1 MKRTWHHPTS
11 PESSTHAWRG
21 QDSLAGSNESRRW
34 LEREFQEGAAEAGSD
49 VNRRDFVKLMG
60 ASAALAGLSGVSCR
74 KPESVLIPSTK
85 SAEWSVPGKAL
96 MYSSAIERGYGAEP
110 LLVTTHEGRPTKLDG
125 NPLHPEARGGSD
137 SLTQAA
143 ILDLYDP
150 DRSRKPLAKGK
161 AITPAAMEAEL
172 TNLQTELVSTQ
183 GKGVAVLLGVSS
195 SPTRN
200 RLVGDLRK
208 KFPGLAWFAYE
219 VLASGY
225 AELAADE
232 FFGPGVRPVPRFDKA
247 KTVLALDSDFLGVE
261 KASSAS
267 VAAFAAARKPEDDKH
282 EAREDMARL
291 YVAEAAFSVTGGMAD
306 HRVRVP
312 ASQIFK
318 FAVLIGKEIAR
329 LGKDAT
335 LAAMVDNISVPTEPG
350 QFDPR
355 WIQECA
361 KDLVAS
367 EGKAI
372 VLAGGRQPVAVQQL
386 VLAINQALQA
396 FGDNG
401 CIALY
406 QTTKAE
412 LGSLAEL
419 KLAIDKGQVTTLVSL
434 TPADP
439 AYDAPGDFRWKDARA
454 RLAKVVHFGTRVN
467 RTAIEADL
475 HVPGTH
481 FLEAWGD
488 VFDATGIYSL
498 VQPVIAPLYNSLSQL
513 QLLARL
519 LAPVPVAPAAA
530 PGAATATPAP
540 APATPAVKPATAMDA
555 GYEAVRATFVEV
567 LRGTGKQT
575 GTDDAWNQAL
585 RDGFLAGSGFAK
597 LPSAQGKAGNFAALA
612 GKAMRPAPTKE
623 NPEFAF
629 AADPSILDG
638 RFINNAWMQEA
649 PDPITKLTWDNAA
662 LMSPATAAALGLYTA
677 KGRSFS
683 DITGNDSNRF
693 QSQGDGDQ
701 SVPMVRLTVE
711 GISVELPLL
720 VAFGHADNVVTL
732 PLGYGQSGD
741 RPGQIQLPMRVGHG
755 TGFDVNPLRRLADP
769 YFLQG
774 KMEKGEGRHVLALTQ
789 EHGAMEG
796 RALVREG
803 TMARYQE
810 NPEFAGTEA
819 DDAHIPENI
828 SLYKPVGYD
837 RKTDKFDRPHLFD
850 EKHQWA
856 MTIDLTQCTGCN
868 ACLVACQAENNI
880 PIVGKEQVRRGRE
893 MHWIRMDRYFVARQD
908 KTGSLANDDNPEMV
922 MQPVACVHC
931 ESAPCETVCPVNAT
945 VHSEEGLNLMA
956 YNRCIGTRY
965 CANNCP
971 YKARR
976 FNYFDYNKRPLN
988 ELYRGPMSKVKGMP
1002 ESLKLQK
1009 NPNVT
1014 VRMRGVMEKCTYCI
1028 QRIENAKIKQF
1039 ARRRN
1044 KPVELGV
1051 PSAGVEFTLEEIRV
1065 PTDVV
1070 KVACQQACPSEAIV
1084 FGNLLDP
1091 KSAIRRH
1098 KEIETKGDRRPI
1110 VSRHPRNYDLLKY
1123 VGTLPR
1129 TSYLARI
1136 KNPNPL
1142 MPDAG
1147 LVGNATISIH

>member
-11 PESSTHAWRG
+11 PESTTRAWRG
-21 QDSLAGSNESRRW
+21 QDSLAGTNESRRW
-34 LEREFQEGAAEAGSD
+34 LEREFQDGSIDAGGD
-49 VNRRDFVKLMG
+49 VNRRDFVKFMG

-74 KPESVLIPSTK
+74 KPESVLVPFTK
-85 SAEWSVPGKAL
+85 SVEWSVPGKAL
-96 MYSSAIERGYGAEP
+96 HYSSAMERGFGAEP
-110 LLVTTHEGRPTKLDG
+110 LVVTTFDGRPTKVDG

-137 SLTQAA
+137 ALTQAA

-150 DRSRKPLAKGK
+150 DRSRQPLAKGK
-161 AITPAAMEAEL
+161 AITPAAMDVEL
-172 TNLQTELVSTQ
+172 VNLQKELQSTQ
-183 GKGVAVLLGVSS
+183 GKGMALLLGVSS

-200 RLVGDLRK
+200 RLVGELRK
-208 KFPGLAWFAYE
+208 NFPGLAVFAYE
-219 VLASGY
+219 ALVTGN
-225 AELAADE
+225 AESAADE
-232 FFGPGVRPVPRFDKA
+232 FFGPGVRPVHRFDKA

-267 VAAFAAARKPEDDKH
+267 VAAFAAARKPEDEKH
-282 EAREDMARL
+282 VARKDMARL

-306 HRVRVP
+306 HRARVAP
-312 ASQIFK
+312 SQIAK
-318 FAVLIGKEIAR
+318 FAVLIGKEIAK
-329 LGKDAT
+329 LSKDAT
-335 LAAMVDNISVPTEPG
+335 LAAMVDNVSVPVDNN
-350 QFDPR
+350 QFDSR
-355 WIQECA
+355 WIRECA
-361 KDLVAS
+361 KDLAAS

-372 VLAGGRQPVAVQQL
+372 VVAGSRQPVAVHQL

-401 CIALY
+401 CVNLY
-406 QTTKAE
+406 QTTKSE
-412 LGSLAEL
+412 FGSLADL
-419 KLAIDKGQVTTLVSL
+419 KTAIDKGNVTTLVSL

-439 AYDAPGDFRWKDARA
+439 AYDAPDDFRWKDVRA
-454 RLAKVVHFGTRVN
+454 RLAKVVHCGTRVN

-481 FLEAWGD
+481 FLEAWAD
-488 VFDATGIYSL
+488 VYDATGIYSV
-498 VQPVIAPLYNSLSQL
+498 VQPVIAPLYNGLSQL
-513 QLLARL
+513 QVLARL
-519 LAPVPVAPAAA
+519 LAPVPAPATPAAAPAPAPAAA
-530 PGAATATPAP
+530 PA
-540 APATPAVKPATAMDA
+540 KPTVLVDA

-567 LRGTGKQT
+567 LRGTGKQSQIE
-575 GTDDAWNQAL
+575 DAWNQAL
-585 RDGFLAGSGFAK
+585 RDGFLAGTGFAK
-597 LPSAQGKAGNFAALA
+597 LPSAQGKAGNFAALV

-638 RFINNAWMQEA
+638 RYINNAWMQEA

-662 LMSPATAAALGLYTA
+662 LMAPATAAALGLYDE
-677 KGRSFS
+677 KGRRFS
-683 DITGNDSNRF
+683 EITGNDSNRF

-701 SVPMVRLTVE
+701 TVPMVRLTVE
-711 GISVELPLL
+711 GISVELPVLI
-720 VAFGHADNVVTL
+720 AFGHAENVVTL

-741 RPGQIQLPMRVGHG
+741 RPGQIHLPMRVGHG

-769 YFLQG
+769 FFLQG
-774 KMEKGEGRHVLALTQ
+774 KMDKGEGRYVLALTQ
-789 EHGAMEG
+789 EHGSMEG

-803 TMARYQE
+803 SLARYQE

-828 SLYKPVGYD
+828 SLYKPTGRD
-837 RKTDKFDRPHLFD
+837 RETGKFDRPHLFD

-856 MTIDLTQCTGCN
+856 MAIDLSQCTGCN

-908 KTGSLANDDNPEMV
+908 KTGAMANDDNPEMM

-988 ELYRGPMSKVKGMP
+988 ELYRGPLSKEKGVP

-1039 ARRRN
+1039 ARRRD
-1044 KPVELGV
+1044 KPRELGLPSSKVEL
-1051 PSAGVEFTLEEIRV
+1051 TLEEIRV

-1091 KSAIRRH
+1091 KSAIRGL
-1098 KEIETKGDRRPI
+1098 KEIEAKGDRRPI

-1123 VGTLPR
+1123 VGSLPR

-1142 MPDAG
+1142 MPDAEF
-1147 LVGNATISIH
+1147 VGNATISIH